1 MYVYDIMA
9 NQVTEMNIYDIAEML
24 GRTPSNVS
32 KSAQRGAIVKNLNIV
47 IFKNEPTV
55 EERRAK
61 YSEIKLHNEVWHVMK
76 GSDGQFKISNYG
88 RFKRVYKKHQ
98 KFLLPFLHRQK
109 GEMYVKVRFN
119 SVYKQYRVKDLVAAH
134 FLREPKPNEVLYFS
148 NGIKTDC
155 YAGNLKWIDR
165 SKLAKKTGGLSR
177 SKEVVQLDP
186 DTLEVIAEYRSTRET
201 ARKTP
206 YSYQSISDYCN
217 GKRENQYGHLF
228 MWRDE
233 YEKLY
238 GEVV

>member
-9 NQVTEMNIYDIAEML
+9 NQVTEMTVYEIAERFEKKQPTISYYAKKGSIIKGL
-24 GRTPSNVS
+24 NV
-32 KSAQRGAIVKNLNIV
+32 A
-47 IFKNEPTV
+47 IFKNKPTI
-55 EERRAK
+55 EEKREI
-61 YSEIKLHNEVWHVMK
+61 YSKLEFKDELWHVIR
-76 GSDGQFKISNYG
+76 GSDGRFKISNYG
-88 RFKRVYKKHQ
+88 RIKRIYKKSE
-98 KFLLPFLHRQK
+98 KFMLPVIRKQCGNLVVKCWFN
-109 GEMYVKVRFN
+109 GE
-119 SVYKQYRVKDLVAAH
+119 YKSYRVKDLVAAH
-134 FLREPKPNEVLYFS
+134 FLRKPKSNEVLHHA

-165 SKLAKKTGGLSR
+165 SKLGRKTGAISR

>member
-9 NQVTEMNIYDIAEML
+9 NQVTEMNINDIAEML
-24 GRTPSNVS
+24 NRTPSAIS
-32 KSAQRGAIVKNLNIV
+32 KSAKNGAIIKNLNIA
-47 IFKNEPTV
+47 IFRNEPTI
-55 EERRAK
+55 EEKRDR
-61 YSEIKLHNEVWHVMK
+61 YSKVKLHNEVWLEVK
-76 GSDGQFKISNYG
+76 GSNSQFKISNYG

-134 FLREPKPNEVLYFS
+134 FLRKPKSNEVLYHA

-228 MWRDE
+228 MWRED
-233 YEKLY
+233 YEREY

>member
-9 NQVTEMNIYDIAEML
+9 NQVTEMSGYDIAEML

-61 YSEIKLHNEVWHVMK
+61 YSEIKLHNEVWHEMK

-88 RFKRVYKKHQ
+88 RIKRIYKKSE
-98 KFLLPFLHRQK
+98 KFMLPVIRKQCGNLVVKCWFN
-109 GEMYVKVRFN
+109 GE
-119 SVYKQYRVKDLVAAH
+119 YKSYRVKDLVAAH
-134 FLREPKPNEVLYFS
+134 FLRKPQANEVLYFS

>member
-9 NQVTEMNIYDIAEML
+9 NQVTEMTVHEIAERFEKKQPTISYYAKKGSIIKGL
-24 GRTPSNVS
+24 NV
-32 KSAQRGAIVKNLNIV
+32 A

-76 GSDGQFKISNYG
+76 GSDGQFRISNYG
-88 RFKRVYKKHQ
+88 RIKRIYKKSE
-98 KFLLPFLHRQK
+98 KFMLPAIRKRCGNLVVKCWFN
-109 GEMYVKVRFN
+109 GE
-119 SVYKQYRVKDLVAAH
+119 YKSYRVKDLVAAH
-134 FLREPKPNEVLYFS
+134 FLRKPKDNEVLYFS

-165 SKLAKKTGGLSR
+165 SKLGRKTGAISR

-186 DTLEVIAEYRSTRET
+186 DTLKVIAEYRSARET
-201 ARKTP
+201 ARNTP

-217 GKRENQYGHLF
+217 GVRENQYGHLF
-228 MWRDE
+228 MWRED
-233 YEKLY
+233 YEELY